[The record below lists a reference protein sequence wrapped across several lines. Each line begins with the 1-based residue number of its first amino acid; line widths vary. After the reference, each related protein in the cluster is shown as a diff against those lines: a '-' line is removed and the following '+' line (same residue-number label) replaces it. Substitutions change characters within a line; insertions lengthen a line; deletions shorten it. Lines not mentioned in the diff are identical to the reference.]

1 VETFVQLVE
10 RRAWGFE
17 VGEDDTL
24 AIEAIH
30 VVGGDK
36 RAAHG
41 AVLEALTAVL

>member
-1 VETFVQLVE
+1 MQLVE